1 MLNYGRYREEEE
13 EYKKRERAGLGREG
27 EGGTEFVISY
37 FILQSL
43 PC

>member
-13 EYKKRERAGLGREG
+13 EYKKRERGGREG

>member
-1 MLNYGRYREEEE
+1 MEDTE
-13 EYKKRERAGLGREG
+13 KKRKNTRKERAGEG